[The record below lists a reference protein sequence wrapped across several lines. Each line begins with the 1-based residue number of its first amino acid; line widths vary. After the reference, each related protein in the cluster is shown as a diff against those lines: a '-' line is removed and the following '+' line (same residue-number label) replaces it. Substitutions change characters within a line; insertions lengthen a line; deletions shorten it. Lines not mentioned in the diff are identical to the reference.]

1 MVRFNSPAR
10 TIEFI
15 MIRILQSSWLTALL
29 GCLLY
34 LGTTL
39 ALIQPDKFAAAH
51 LVPSDH
57 SAADDPSWKFKNPE
71 IDQWI
76 AQMKDEKEAL
86 ALREQQLNE
95 WQSRL
100 DAERQEIASV
110 TQAVAQVQADFDKNV
125 IRFRAQETDNVK
137 RQAKLVAAMTPAAA
151 VAMFNEMADDD
162 VVRILFTMKTD
173 EASAILDTMGKLGKP
188 EAQRVA
194 ILTGRMRQVLPFST
208 NVVSTTAP

>member
-1 MVRFNSPAR
+1 
-10 TIEFI
+10 

-39 ALIQPDKFAAAH
+39 ALVQPGKFAAAH
-51 LVPSDH
+51 LVPSDR

-71 IDQWI
+71 IDQWV

-100 DAERQEIASV
+100 DAERQEISTV
-110 TQAVAQVQADFDKNV
+110 TQAVAQVQSDFDQNV

-137 RQAKLVAAMTPAAA
+137 HQAKLIAAMSPSGAAA
-151 VAMFNEMADDD
+151 MFGEMADDD
-162 VVRILFTMKTD
+162 VVRILFIMKTD
-173 EASAILDTMGKLGKP
+173 EASTILDTMSKLGKP
-188 EAQRVA
+188 EAQRAAV
-194 ILTGRMRQVLPFST
+194 LTGRLRQVLPLST
-208 NVVSTTAP
+208 NTVSTTAP